1 MNGPS
6 PSLPLEH
13 RRLASRLALELHALL
28 RESEAKPPVVRA
40 VIRELAYLAG
50 CEALLSRDTPPEV
63 IELRGDGE
71 EGAR

>member
-13 RRLASRLALELHALL
+13 RRVASRLALELHALL

-50 CEALLSRDTPPEV
+50 CEGLFGAEEVAHLLRQATEDSGP
-63 IELRGDGE
+63 
-71 EGAR
+71 

>member
-50 CEALLSRDTPPEV
+50 CEGLVGPEPTPSAL
-63 IELRGDGE
+63 GE
-71 EGAR
+71 ETGCGGRT